1 MRFQEALARGNLAE
15 EVLKEIPAQF
25 CRYMEMIEYVPM
37 KIDPD
42 LQLIN
47 RTVKKQREA
56 MLAKRMRQQSDVN
69 GVENPA
75 AISYQVNN
83 DEKKVAEGGPKIF
96 GASEKQVG
104 DKKKRRNRDKD
115 QGEQSREREVRS
127 HGQEGKRRRKSR
139 D

>member
-1 MRFQEALARGNLAE
+1 
-15 EVLKEIPAQF
+15 
-25 CRYMEMIEYVPM
+25 MEMIEYMPQ

-47 RTVKKQREA
+47 RTVNKQREA

-83 DEKKVAEGGPKIF
+83 GEKKVAEGGPKIF
-96 GASEKQVG
+96 GASEKQVEA
-104 DKKKRRNRDKD
+104 KKKRRNRDKD